1 MTYMVKF
8 AKWRDENHSMSFHG
22 RWLSSQRWEFF
33 CWQVLMV
40 AQRSQD
46 GTSMVRQSLDPKG
59 RWVKTAKHFGQC
71 LRISSHRRYRVGG
84 CSKIFIHFLGPDDV
98 SIGMKCPSMSIL
110 WVDPWD
116 SPFHIDPGIT
126 LKLWKIMEMYWK
138 IPCVIHL
145 CVSFGNDKA
154 KQLFP
159 CLKLKPA
166 QFISVPR
173 MELPGLLLVVLSA
186 LDFLSTNSSVF
197 STQTSTH
204 QVYCWKWFN
213 LYANLGLLLG
223 GLGQFWC
230 VFFFGFDWYSF
241 GWKY

>member
-110 WVDPWD
+110 WVDPCD
-116 SPFHIDPGIT
+116 SPFYRDPKIT
-126 LKLWKIMEMYWK
+126 LKLWTCTEKYHVWSI
-138 IPCVIHL
+138 CVCPLATTKPSSFFHVWNWNQHNSFLCQGWNHL
-145 CVSFGNDKA
+145 DC
-154 KQLFP
+154 
-159 CLKLKPA
+159 C
-166 QFISVPR
+166 
-173 MELPGLLLVVLSA
+173 
-186 LDFLSTNSSVF
+186 
-197 STQTSTH
+197 
-204 QVYCWKWFN
+204 
-213 LYANLGLLLG
+213 
-223 GLGQFWC
+223 
-230 VFFFGFDWYSF
+230 
-241 GWKY
+241 